1 MTTFF
6 LLLLILTSSLY
17 VTMGAPAMQ
26 RSSQPVSSAAGDV
39 PVRRWER
46 TALGLVVVVM
56 LTAHIAQSASLTQA
70 ALEAGGQDEIAWAIN
85 AQAREPS
92 TATAMADVA
101 ALREGE

>member
-1 MTTFF
+1 MTTFV

-26 RSSQPVSSAAGDV
+26 RSSQPAGGAAGDV
-39 PVRRWER
+39 PARRWGR
-46 TALGLVVVVM
+46 TALGLAVVMM
-56 LTAHIAQSASLTQA
+56 LTAHIAQSANLTQA
-70 ALEAGGQDEIAWAIN
+70 ALEACGQDEIAWAMRSQ
-85 AQAREPS
+85 AQQPS